1 MKATVKMI
9 AKMQEMGIAKLWQKN
24 GYNRLYIDLEKA
36 NEIYRDNDD
45 LAGQLA
51 MNRRDRG
58 NGKLWVEMDSNEICT
73 KALSSGDEVAEQIIE
88 LANYYI
94 AIDESAETAET
105 AETSENTINDREIYD
120 LCKENAITL
129 TKDGNLAVA
138 HAACAE
144 VINKIKKH
152 KNEIVGALSGYCF
165 SRDVYTGSALGNWQI
180 TKCST
185 IGDVQYP
192 PVKVFEGTA
201 SEVDAWAKAHQDD
214 PYFTDH
220 YTSKYKYIRVD
231 K

>member
-9 AKMQEMGIAKLWQKN
+9 AKLQEMGIAKLWQKN
-24 GYNRLYIDLEKA
+24 GYSRLYIDLEKA

-58 NGKLWVEMDSNEICT
+58 NGKLWVEDSNEICT
-73 KALSSGDEVAEQIIE
+73 KALSSGDEVAKQIIE

-144 VINKIKKH
+144 VIDKIKKH